1 MMRRAIPCVEGG
13 NNEED
18 LTAEMH
24 INCSLLVKHVKQR
37 RVVVV
42 GEEGGGSRGLIF
54 ITGPLWW
61 FALCQLQYG
70 WLRRLSHFQP
80 SAPNK

>member
-24 INCSLLVKHVKQR
+24 INCSLLVKHVKQWR
-37 RVVVV
+37 
-42 GEEGGGSRGLIF
+42 GGKKILE
-54 ITGPLWW
+54 
-61 FALCQLQYG
+61 A
-70 WLRRLSHFQP
+70 
-80 SAPNK
+80 